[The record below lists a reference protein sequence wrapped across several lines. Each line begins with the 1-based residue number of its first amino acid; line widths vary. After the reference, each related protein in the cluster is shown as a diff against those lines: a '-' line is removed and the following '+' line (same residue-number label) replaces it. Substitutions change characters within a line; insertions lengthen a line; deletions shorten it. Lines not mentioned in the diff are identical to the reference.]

1 MAKSKDLM
9 NWEKMGPV
17 KGEINVAANK
27 DGVLFPEKINGQYF
41 MLHRPMVGSMSD
53 YSMELAAC
61 GTLDGEW
68 KNHGKIMQAIP
79 DGNAESSWIGAGTVP
94 IKLEK
99 NRWLIIYHIAK
110 RYTNQDR
117 DYFIAAAILNF
128 DHLNSLDCSL
138 VIEKRL
144 EHIMVPVTQYEKNAP
159 DDKDHNL
166 HVLFP
171 CGSFELG
178 EDIHIIYGG
187 ANTYVLAGKINKNKL
202 VECIE
207 NEGFTNPAIK
217 PVPEENLNKSVVI

>member
-1 MAKSKDLM
+1 
-9 NWEKMGPV
+9 
-17 KGEINVAANK
+17 
-27 DGVLFPEKINGQYF
+27 
-41 MLHRPMVGSMSD
+41 
-53 YSMELAAC
+53 MELAAC

-217 PVPEENLNKSVVI
+217 PVPEENLNQSVVI